1 MNKVFLAK
9 IDLLRSM
16 LDWIST
22 CLVGWD
28 RKSLRKVELASEEA
42 LVNIIHHAYQERPE
56 KIEISV
62 KVFPK
67 SHAEIVFKDHGP
79 PFDPLQMKAPDCS
92 GRLEDRE
99 VGGLGIHLMRQY
111 MDEVRYHRESNC
123 NVLVFVIRSSQN
135 G

>member
-1 MNKVFLAK
+1 MHKVFPAK
-9 IDLLRSM
+9 IDLLHSM
-16 LDWIST
+16 LEWIAA

-42 LVNIIHHAYQERPE
+42 LVNIIHHAYQGRPE
-56 KIEISV
+56 PIEISV
-62 KVFPK
+62 QVSK
-67 SHAEIVFKDHGP
+67 SHAEIIFKDHGP
-79 PFDPLQMKAPDCS
+79 PFNPLQRKAPDCS

-111 MDEVRYHRESNC
+111 MDEVRYTREANC